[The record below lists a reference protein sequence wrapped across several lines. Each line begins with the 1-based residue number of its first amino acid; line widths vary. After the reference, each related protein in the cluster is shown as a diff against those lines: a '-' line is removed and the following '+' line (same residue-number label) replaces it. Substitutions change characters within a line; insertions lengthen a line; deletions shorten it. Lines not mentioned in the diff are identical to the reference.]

1 VEALELCVR
10 VLTHGY
16 EDRTVRKANRN
27 GVSSREK
34 VLMKVL
40 RLDGEQ
46 AEGAFHRIANDYTVI
61 APQKRAGRGRYSD
74 SDLVT
79 YEKVESLC
87 EIELSSRTYFSAK
100 SVLFPIR
107 EAMFSFKGDTLQET
121 PADIKP
127 TIVFLRSCDI
137 HALGVLDAM
146 FLEHGAQ
153 EDCYY
158 LPRREKMTC
167 FLLECPQPFDECF
180 CVSMGT
186 NRTQDY
192 AVFLRQEAQG
202 YAVQILDDKF
212 QQYFPH
218 GAEERVEPRFARKD
232 PAPISIPGRVDI
244 SLFTDTLWEEY
255 SQRCI
260 ACGRCNTSCPTC
272 SCFTIQNIPDSNDP
286 RNVTRQRIWSSCQ
299 VKHFSRLAGNH
310 EFRIP
315 KGQRMRYKVLHKIY
329 DFTKTFGF
337 PMCVG
342 CGRCEEVCPEYI
354 GMRKCIERIAMIC
367 SDNKGLE

>member
-1 VEALELCVR
+1 M
-10 VLTHGY
+10 
-16 EDRTVRKANRN
+16 KA
-27 GVSSREK
+27 
-34 VLMKVL
+34 M
-40 RLDGEQ
+40 RLDREQ
-46 AEGAFHRIANDYTVI
+46 AEGALCRIANDYTVI
-61 APQKRAGRGRYSD
+61 APLKRAGRGRFSD

-107 EAMFSFKGDTLQET
+107 EKMFSFKGNTLEESL
-121 PADIKP
+121 ADIKP

-137 HALGVLDAM
+137 HALAVLDAI
-146 FLEHGAQ
+146 FLKQGGLQ
-153 EDCYY
+153 DCYY
-158 LPRREKMTC
+158 RRRREKITC

-192 AVFLRQEAQG
+192 AVFLKQKAQG

-218 GAEERVEPRFARKD
+218 GTEERVKPRFARED
-232 PAPISIPGRVDI
+232 PVPVSIPGRVDS
-244 SLFTDTLWEEY
+244 SLFSETLWEEY

-272 SCFTIQNIPDSNDP
+272 SCFTIQDIPDREDP
-286 RNVTRQRIWSSCQ
+286 GNVTRQRIWSSCQ

-310 EFRIP
+310 EFRVP

-354 GMRKCIERIAMIC
+354 GMRKCIEKISMIC
-367 SDNKGLE
+367 SVNKGME